1 MDFIRDI
8 GIDLNEIDD
17 AFEIVHEKRKK
28 EQDFI
33 EGLALA
39 LNRMLDH
46 PSEAED
52 ESLTTG
58 VQE

>member
-1 MDFIRDI
+1 MDFILDI

-17 AFEIVHEKRKK
+17 AFEIVHDKRRK

-33 EGLALA
+33 EQLALA

-52 ESLTTG
+52 EALTTG

>member
-8 GIDLNEIDD
+8 GIDLDEIDD
-17 AFEIVHEKRKK
+17 VFEIVHDKRKK

-39 LNRMLDH
+39 LNRVLDH

-58 VQE
+58 REE

>member
-17 AFEIVHEKRKK
+17 AFEIVHNKRKK

-33 EGLALA
+33 ERLALK
-39 LNRMLDH
+39 LNRMLDY
-46 PSEAED
+46 PIEEED
-52 ESLTTG
+52 QSLTTG
-58 VQE
+58 REE

>member
-17 AFEIVHEKRKK
+17 AFEIVHDKRRR

-33 EGLALA
+33 EQLALV

-46 PSEAED
+46 PPEAED
-52 ESLTTG
+52 KSLTTG
-58 VQE
+58 REE

>member
-1 MDFIRDI
+1 MDFILDI

-33 EGLALA
+33 DGLALA
-39 LNRMLDH
+39 LNRMLDN

-58 VQE
+58 REE

>member
-1 MDFIRDI
+1 MDFTRDI

-17 AFEIVHEKRKK
+17 AFEIVHDKRRK

-33 EGLALA
+33 EQLALA
-39 LNRMLDH
+39 LNHLLDH
-46 PSEAED
+46 PPKAEG

-58 VQE
+58 REE

>member
-17 AFEIVHEKRKK
+17 AFEIVHDKRRK

-33 EGLALA
+33 EQLAVTLQKLKAVEIGLDNKGL
-39 LNRMLDH
+39 
-46 PSEAED
+46 
-52 ESLTTG
+52 
-58 VQE
+58 

>member
-1 MDFIRDI
+1 MDFIHDI
-8 GIDLNEIDD
+8 GVNLNEIDD
-17 AFEIVHEKRKK
+17 AFEIVHDKRKK

-33 EGLALA
+33 DGLALT

-46 PSEAED
+46 PPEAEV

-58 VQE
+58 REE